1 METSSTEN
9 LTSETTVIRIKPLI
23 GKLINTILPKSIAHR
38 NLVIN
43 DVPAELQIPVN
54 ENKLALVI
62 GNLINNIINVT
73 YDDCIRIDARQNGE
87 IAVRLRN
94 TDLSQNQPFIVSLE
108 TILVIAERFGITL
121 RLEEFYGKGT
131 DVSVCFLK
139 AA

>member
-1 METSSTEN
+1 METASTEN
-9 LTSETTVIRIKPLI
+9 STSETTVISVKPLI
-23 GKLINTILPKSIAHR
+23 SKLINTILPKSIAHR
-38 NLVIN
+38 NLLIN
-43 DVPAELQIPVN
+43 DVPPELQIPVN

-62 GNLINNIINVT
+62 GNLINNIISVT
-73 YDDCIRIDARQNGE
+73 YNDCIRIDAAQNGK

-94 TDLSQNQPFIVSLE
+94 TDLSQNQSFIVSLE

-121 RLEEFYGKGT
+121 KLEEFYGKGT